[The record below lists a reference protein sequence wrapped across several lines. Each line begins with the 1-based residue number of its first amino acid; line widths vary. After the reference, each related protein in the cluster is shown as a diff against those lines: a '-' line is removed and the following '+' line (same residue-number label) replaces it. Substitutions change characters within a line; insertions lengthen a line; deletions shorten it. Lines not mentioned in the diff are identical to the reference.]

1 MMKSHHEEIRREV
14 EQRRFEVNTNLL
26 RIYNYYRVFV
36 GLALL
41 AVFMTSLMGSRLGG
55 LSPTAFLWSTL
66 AYIAIN
72 LATAVAVQFLPRRF
86 IQGQTTGAV
95 LVVFDIL
102 ALTWLTYLSGGVASG
117 LGLLILVSVSTGS
130 IIVTSRATAV
140 LAATASIAVLYE
152 EFYLSLTAPALHDD
166 YFQAGV
172 LGVFYFAFSLS
183 IHHLAR
189 RIREDDLRAMTQAA
203 ELADLERLNRQIVQS
218 MRTGIIVV
226 DSENRARMMN
236 QSAKALLG
244 LAGDEELTRLP
255 EPLEERL
262 EDWREDSRL
271 RAPPFQVETDTP
283 EVRANFSA
291 VRAGGDVTIFLEDTS
306 ELQQQ
311 AQQLKLAGLGR
322 LSANI
327 AHEIRNPLG
336 AISHAAQL
344 LRESQNLDEG
354 ETRLTQIIHNHCQRM
369 NGVIENVL
377 EMSRRSP
384 SAPVRLRLKD
394 LLEEFAD
401 SFREAVNDA
410 IIDIDVMPEDT
421 EIRVDRSQMS
431 QVLTNL
437 AGNGIRYSYEAT
449 GKPFVRLEGG
459 IDPRTDRPYLNV
471 IDRGPGVPND
481 QVANL
486 FEAFHTTERAGTGLG
501 LYISKEL
508 CETNQAR
515 LSYSRHAD
523 GGSCFRIAFAH
534 PDRIT
539 A

>member
-1 MMKSHHEEIRREV
+1 MTRQHEDIRREV
-14 EQRRFEVNTNLL
+14 EQRRFEVNANLL

-41 AVFMTSLMGSRLGG
+41 AVFLTSLMGSRLGG
-55 LSPTAFLWSTL
+55 LNPTAFLWSIL

-72 LATAVAVQFLPRRF
+72 LTSAVAVQFLPRRF
-86 IQGQTTGAV
+86 VQGHAIGAF

-102 ALTWLTYLSGGVASG
+102 ALTWLTYLSGGVDSG
-117 LGLLILVSVSTGS
+117 IGLLILVSVSTGS
-130 IIVTSRATAV
+130 ILVTSRATAV
-140 LAATASIAVLYE
+140 LAATATIAVLYE
-152 EFYLSLTAPALHDD
+152 EFYLSLTAPGVHDD
-166 YFQAGV
+166 YFQAGI

-183 IHHLAR
+183 IHHLAK

-226 DSENRARMMN
+226 DGDNHVRMMN

-271 RAPPFQVETDTP
+271 RAPPFQIETDTP

-384 SAPVRLRLKD
+384 SAPIRLRLKD

-401 SFREAVNDA
+401 SFREAVSDA
-410 IIDIDVMPEDT
+410 IIDINVMPEDT

-471 IDRGPGVPND
+471 IDHGPGVPDD

-515 LSYSRHAD
+515 LSYSRHVE

>member
-1 MMKSHHEEIRREV
+1 MTGQHEEIQREV

-26 RIYNYYRVFV
+26 RIYNYYRVFA

-55 LSPTAFLWSTL
+55 LAPTVFMWSILT
-66 AYIAIN
+66 YIAIN
-72 LATAVAVQFLPRRF
+72 LATAVAVQFLPRRY
-86 IQGQTTGAV
+86 ILGQTTGAV

-140 LAATASIAVLYE
+140 LAATATIAVLYE

-226 DSENRARMMN
+226 DGENRVRMMN
-236 QSAKALLG
+236 QSARALLG
-244 LAGDEELTRLP
+244 LAGDEELRYLP
-255 EPLEERL
+255 AQLEERL

-271 RAPPFQVETDTP
+271 RAPPFQVQNETP

-384 SAPVRLRLKD
+384 SAPVRLSLKE
-394 LLEEFAD
+394 LLDEFAD

-449 GKPFVRLEGG
+449 GEPFVRLEGG

-471 IDRGPGVPND
+471 IDHGPGVPED
-481 QVANL
+481 EVANL
-486 FEAFHTTERAGTGLG
+486 FEAFHTTERDGTGLG

-515 LSYSRHAD
+515 LSYSRHPD

>member
-1 MMKSHHEEIRREV
+1 MTGQHDDIRREV
-14 EQRRFEVNTNLL
+14 EQRRFEVNANLL

-41 AVFMTSLMGSRLGG
+41 AIFMTSLMGSRLGG
-55 LSPTAFLWSTL
+55 LNPTAFLWSIL

-72 LATAVAVQFLPRRF
+72 LTAAVAVQFLPRR
-86 IQGQTTGAV
+86 ILQGQTISAA

-102 ALTWLTYLSGGVASG
+102 ALAWLTYLSGGVASG

-130 IIVTSRATAV
+130 IMVTSRATAL

-152 EFYLSLTAPALHDD
+152 EFYLSLTTPALHDD

-172 LGVFYFAFSLS
+172 LGVFYFAFALS

-189 RIREDDLRAMTQAA
+189 RIREDDIRAMTQAA

-226 DSENRARMMN
+226 DAENRVRMMN
-236 QSAKALLG
+236 QSATALLG
-244 LAGDEELTRLP
+244 LAGDEALARLP

-262 EDWREDSRL
+262 EDWRENSRL
-271 RAPPFQVETDTP
+271 RTPPFQVERDTP

-384 SAPVRLRLKD
+384 SAPVRLRLQD

-410 IIDIDVMPEDT
+410 IIDIDVVPEDT

-471 IDRGPGVPND
+471 IDRGPGVPDD

>member
-55 LSPTAFLWSTL
+55 LNPTAFLWSTL